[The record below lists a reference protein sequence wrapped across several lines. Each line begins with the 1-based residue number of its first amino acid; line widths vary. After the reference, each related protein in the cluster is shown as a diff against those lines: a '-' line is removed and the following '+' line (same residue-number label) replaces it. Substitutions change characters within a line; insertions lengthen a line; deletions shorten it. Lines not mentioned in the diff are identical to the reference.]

1 MVHASTCGPFL
12 SLDSIPQVRGEAN
25 LVADLGGVTVLEL
38 SGLGPATRCVRALAD
53 LGARWIRVV
62 PPEHVVGIQP
72 PWHSYGAY
80 RGARQLRLDLKSPNG
95 PSTFLRVAA
104 GADVIVESFR
114 PGVADRLGV
123 GYRSVRAANERIVYC
138 ALTGYG
144 QSGPYAPRAGHDLNY
159 VAVTG
164 ALDGAARRCDG
175 GPFLPGVTMAD
186 SAGGGWQAA
195 IRVLAALVARHQTGA
210 GQYLDVSAS
219 EGMLQLMSLT
229 IDDYL
234 ATGVSPPPGDA
245 LLTGG
250 YACYDTYEAA
260 DGRWLAV
267 AALEPRFF
275 ANLCACPGGAEPGR
289 TAIRSTLLS
298 PSFDRPWHRSSGP
311 GAALI
316 GWRCWPPLTAAS
328 VPS

>member
-1 MVHASTCGPFL
+1 M
-12 SLDSIPQVRGEAN
+12 
-25 LVADLGGVTVLEL
+25 
-38 SGLGPATRCVRALAD
+38 
-53 LGARWIRVV
+53 
-62 PPEHVVGIQP
+62 
-72 PWHSYGAY
+72 
-80 RGARQLRLDLKSPNG
+80 
-95 PSTFLRVAA
+95 
-104 GADVIVESFR
+104 IVESFR

-234 ATGVSPPPGDA
+234 TTGVSPPPGNA

-275 ANLCACPGGAEPGR
+275 ATLCGALGAPSLAERQFDHAAQPELRQALASVFR
-289 TAIRSTLLS
+289 TRSRADWMAVLAPLDSCVS
-298 PSFDRPWHRSSGP
+298 PVLTVEEVTTDAHWVARDAFGWYEHPDHGWARQVGP
-311 GAALI
+311 LGDGAAADRGRAPARGASDSAEVLADA
-316 GWRCWPPLTAAS
+316 GLSAEEVAALR
-328 VPS
+328 VEGAIQ

>member
-1 MVHASTCGPFL
+1 M
-12 SLDSIPQVRGEAN
+12 
-25 LVADLGGVTVLEL
+25 
-38 SGLGPATRCVRALAD
+38 
-53 LGARWIRVV
+53 
-62 PPEHVVGIQP
+62 
-72 PWHSYGAY
+72 
-80 RGARQLRLDLKSPNG
+80 
-95 PSTFLRVAA
+95 AA
-104 GADVIVESFR
+104 GADVIIESFR

-123 GYRSVRAANERIVYC
+123 GYSSVRAANERIIYC

-164 ALDGAARRCDG
+164 ALDTAARRCDG

-186 SAGGGWQAA
+186 SAGGGWHAA
-195 IRVLAALVARHQTGA
+195 IRILAALVARQQTGA

-229 IDDYL
+229 IDEYL
-234 ATGVSPPPGDA
+234 ATGVSPTPGNA

-275 ANLCACPGGAEPGR
+275 ANLCTVLEMPALAER
-289 TAIRSTLLS
+289 Q
-298 PSFDRPWHRSSGP
+298 FDGSAQPELRQ
-311 GAALI
+311 AL
-316 GWRCWPPLTAAS
+316 AS
-328 VPS
+328 VFRSRSRAEWMAAAGPP